1 MSLLDTACLTIQVK
15 ITIIR
20 EHGGDLLVLVLVV
33 VLAVVSLCC
42 RACSPVFYTPIF
54 MSRLVTTKPR
64 VPDLKILPVRL
75 DQSETS

>member
-20 EHGGDLLVLVLVV
+20 EHAGETVV
-33 VLAVVSLCC
+33 VVVVVVVVVSVCC

-64 VPDLKILPVRL
+64 VPELKILPVSL